1 MSKVTT
7 GRTQLP
13 IDECKDWILHALE
26 LEEQYS
32 TNIRYAVDG
41 KWEFLVVI
49 NSLSLGDLFHDI
61 TRLTK
66 IEKVTG
72 MVLIKTKKRCRRI
85 GDDDDDEL
93 WFGRPIGQKKLQE
106 WINDLINW
114 TVYSSRYESKLS
126 KASIHRSR

>member
-49 NSLSLGDLFHDI
+49 NSLSLGDLFHDV

-72 MVLIKTKKRCRRI
+72 MVLIKTKKRCRGM

-114 TVYSSRYESKLS
+114 TVYSSRYRNLN
-126 KASIHRSR
+126 

>member
-49 NSLSLGDLFHDI
+49 NSLSLGDLFHDV

-72 MVLIKTKKRCRRI
+72 MVLIKTRKSCRGI

-114 TVYSSRYESKLS
+114 TVYSSRYRNLN
-126 KASIHRSR
+126 

>member
-41 KWEFLVVI
+41 NGNFL
-49 NSLSLGDLFHDI
+49 
-61 TRLTK
+61 
-66 IEKVTG
+66 
-72 MVLIKTKKRCRRI
+72 
-85 GDDDDDEL
+85 
-93 WFGRPIGQKKLQE
+93 
-106 WINDLINW
+106 
-114 TVYSSRYESKLS
+114 
-126 KASIHRSR
+126 